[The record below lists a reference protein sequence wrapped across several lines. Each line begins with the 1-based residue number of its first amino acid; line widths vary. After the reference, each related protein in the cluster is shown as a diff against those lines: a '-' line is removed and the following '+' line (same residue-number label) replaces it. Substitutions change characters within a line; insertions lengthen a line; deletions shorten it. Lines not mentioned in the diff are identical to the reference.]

1 MKHSIFT
8 SKCTKMRLVAGLR
21 PDPLGEL
28 AALIQIPSWIK
39 GDMGGEW
46 GRGWREKWRK
56 EGEVC

>member
-1 MKHSIFT
+1 
-8 SKCTKMRLVAGLR
+8 MRLVAGLR